1 MKTQNISLTDFSSEG
16 NNNPSGK
23 RKGFTLI
30 EVLVALFLV
39 GVAIM
44 GLAQMFTLTIL
55 NNSRSERMANA
66 TFLAQQR
73 IDFLRNMTTLEL
85 NTATLSDGTPIPLDE
100 QLDINND
107 GTIDYRRIT
116 QIQSAGF
123 YWDIRIWVFTG
134 KHSTESSA
142 QLIADP
148 HQYRVMADMST
159 VISR

>member
-1 MKTQNISLTDFSSEG
+1 MKKQNMFVIDQSSEEKG
-16 NNNPSGK
+16 KPSGK

-30 EVLVALFLV
+30 EVLVATFLV

-44 GLAQMFTLTIL
+44 GLAQIFTLTIL

-85 NTATLSDGTPIPLDE
+85 NTATLSDGTAIPLDE
-100 QLDINND
+100 QLDINSD

-123 YWDIRIWVFTG
+123 YWDIRVLVFTS
-134 KHSTESSA
+134 HLSTESSA
-142 QLIADP
+142 QLLANP
-148 HQYRVMADMST
+148 QQYRVMADMNT
-159 VISR
+159 IISR

>member
-1 MKTQNISLTDFSSEG
+1 MKKQNIFVTDQSSEEKG
-16 NNNPSGK
+16 KPSGK

-30 EVLVALFLV
+30 EVLVATFLV

-44 GLAQMFTLTIL
+44 GLAQIFTLTIL

-100 QLDINND
+100 QLDINSD

-123 YWDIRIWVFTG
+123 YWDIRVLVFTS
-134 KHSTESSA
+134 HLSTESSA
-142 QLIADP
+142 QLLANP
-148 HQYRVMADMST
+148 QQYRVMADMNT
-159 VISR
+159 IISR

>member
-1 MKTQNISLTDFSSEG
+1 
-16 NNNPSGK
+16 
-23 RKGFTLI
+23 
-30 EVLVALFLV
+30 
-39 GVAIM
+39 
-44 GLAQMFTLTIL
+44 
-55 NNSRSERMANA
+55 MANA

>member
-1 MKTQNISLTDFSSEG
+1 MSVIDQSSEEKG
-16 NNNPSGK
+16 KPSGK

-30 EVLVALFLV
+30 EVLVATFLV

-44 GLAQMFTLTIL
+44 GLAQIFTLTIL

-85 NTATLSDGTPIPLDE
+85 NTATLSDGTAIPLDE
-100 QLDINND
+100 QLDINSD

-123 YWDIRIWVFTG
+123 YWDIRVLVFTS
-134 KHSTESSA
+134 HLSTESSA
-142 QLIADP
+142 QLLANP
-148 HQYRVMADMST
+148 QQYRVMADMNT
-159 VISR
+159 IISR

>member
-1 MKTQNISLTDFSSEG
+1 MKKQNIFVTDQFSEEKG
-16 NNNPSGK
+16 KPSAK

-30 EVLVALFLV
+30 EVLVAVFLV
-39 GVAIM
+39 GVAVM
-44 GLAQMFTLTIL
+44 GLAQIFTLTVL
-55 NNSRSERMANA
+55 NNSRSDRMANA

-100 QLDINND
+100 QLDINSD
-107 GTIDYRRIT
+107 GTIDYRRVT
-116 QIQSAGF
+116 QIQPAGF
-123 YWDIRIWVFTG
+123 YWDIRILVFYS
-134 KHSTESSA
+134 HRSTESAA

-148 HQYRVMADMST
+148 QQYRVMADMST

>member
-1 MKTQNISLTDFSSEG
+1 MKTQNISVTDFSSEG

-30 EVLVALFLV
+30 EVLVAVFLV

>member
-1 MKTQNISLTDFSSEG
+1 MKEQNIFVTDQSSEEKG
-16 NNNPSGK
+16 KPSDK

-30 EVLVALFLV
+30 EVLVAVFLV
-39 GVAIM
+39 GVAVM
-44 GLAQMFTLTIL
+44 GLAQIFTLTVL
-55 NNSRSERMANA
+55 NNSRSERMASA

-100 QLDINND
+100 QLDINSD

-116 QIQSAGF
+116 QIQPGGF
-123 YWDIRIWVFTG
+123 YWDIRILVFYSH
-134 KHSTESSA
+134 HSTESSA
-142 QLIADP
+142 QLLADP
-148 HQYRVMADMST
+148 QQYRVMADMST

>member
-1 MKTQNISLTDFSSEG
+1 MKTQNITVTDFSSEG
-16 NNNPSGK
+16 KGKPSSK
-23 RKGFTLI
+23 RNGFTLI
-30 EVLVALFLV
+30 EVLVAVFLV

-44 GLAQMFTLTIL
+44 GLAQIFTLTVL

-73 IDFLRNMTTLEL
+73 IDFLRNMTPLEL
-85 NTATLSDGTPIPLDE
+85 NTATLSDGIPIPLDE
-100 QLDINND
+100 QLDVNND

-123 YWDIRIWVFTG
+123 YWDIRILVFTG
-134 KHSTESSA
+134 QYSTESSA

>member
-1 MKTQNISLTDFSSEG
+1 MKKQNSIIIDKLSQKKEAAA
-16 NNNPSGK
+16 GK

-30 EVLVALFLV
+30 EVLVAVFLV
-39 GVAIM
+39 GVAVM
-44 GLAQMFTLTIL
+44 GLAQIFTLTVL
-55 NNSRSERMANA
+55 NNSRSDRIANA

-107 GTIDYRRIT
+107 GTLDYRRIT
-116 QIQSAGF
+116 QIQAAGF
-123 YWDIRIWVFTG
+123 YWDIRVAVF
-134 KHSTESSA
+134 HSQYASESAA
-142 QLIADP
+142 QLLANP
-148 HQYRVMADMST
+148 QQYRVFADMST

>member
-1 MKTQNISLTDFSSEG
+1 MKTQNISVNDFSSEG
-16 NNNPSGK
+16 KGKPSGK
-23 RKGFTLI
+23 RNGFTLI
-30 EVLVALFLV
+30 EVLVAVFLV

-44 GLAQMFTLTIL
+44 GLAQIFTLTVL

-73 IDFLRNMTTLEL
+73 IDFLRNMMALEL

-123 YWDIRIWVFTG
+123 YWDIRILVFIG
-134 KHSTESSA
+134 QHSTESSA

>member
-1 MKTQNISLTDFSSEG
+1 MKTQNISVNDFSSEG
-16 NNNPSGK
+16 KGNPSSK
-23 RKGFTLI
+23 RNGFTLI
-30 EVLVALFLV
+30 EVLVAVFLV

-44 GLAQMFTLTIL
+44 GLAQIFTLTVL

-73 IDFLRNMTTLEL
+73 IDFLRNMMALEL

-123 YWDIRIWVFTG
+123 YWDIRILVFTG
-134 KHSTESSA
+134 QYSTESSA

-148 HQYRVMADMST
+148 NQYRVMADMST

>member
-1 MKTQNISLTDFSSEG
+1 MKKQNIFVTDQSSEEKG
-16 NNNPSGK
+16 KPSGK

-30 EVLVALFLV
+30 EVLVATFLV

-44 GLAQMFTLTIL
+44 GLAQIFTLTIL

-85 NTATLSDGTPIPLDE
+85 NTATLSDGTAIPLDE
-100 QLDINND
+100 QLDINSD

-123 YWDIRIWVFTG
+123 YWDIRVLVFTS
-134 KHSTESSA
+134 HLSTESSA
-142 QLIADP
+142 QLLANP
-148 HQYRVMADMST
+148 QQYRVMADMNT
-159 VISR
+159 IISR